1 MNRLNT
7 LRTALL
13 GGFLAIAAGLVAQ
26 IDRSKAP
33 EPGPAPI
40 IELGTYDLTKLDN
53 GLTLIVVENR
63 RLPLV
68 SWNLTLDIDP
78 VFEGRKAGYLGL
90 AGSLMST
97 GTATRSKAEIDE
109 SIDFIGAR
117 IGTSADGAYASSLS
131 KHTDALLDVF
141 ADVIL
146 NPAYPQE
153 ELEKARKQALSG
165 LQAGMTDPNSI
176 SSNLRAKVL
185 FGDKH
190 PYGEVETPASIEAIA
205 REDLVNYHATY
216 FRPNVAYLVVVGDIT
231 PEAAREQVEAR
242 FGSWEPAAIE
252 DRYQPIPARPEG
264 NQVCFAD
271 LPGSVQSVLQLT
283 HVVDLKP
290 GHPDAIA
297 VSVMNSILGGGAFS
311 GRLMQN
317 LREDKAFTYGA
328 RSAMSTDPVAGRF
341 TAYANVRNE
350 VTDSAV
356 VEFLY
361 EIERMSTE
369 LVDGEDLQTTL
380 NYMTGSFAR
389 SLEQPETIARFAL
402 NTALYDLTED
412 YYATYLER
420 LNAVTAEDV
429 QRMALTYLRPNNL
442 YITVVGNRAEVASTL
457 SRFDADGEITY
468 YDAFG
473 AEAKALDAAP
483 EGMTAQTIIDLYY
496 AARGGAE
503 QLDGLKG
510 IRMTGIMEP
519 APGMSF
525 EVVRETLFGKGT
537 RQAVSM
543 AGNEMMAEV
552 VTPNAGIT
560 RSQGQ
565 QAPMNGAELADASQD
580 LYAAYLLHLPEL
592 GMTATLEGIDG
603 TKASPEVVMTVE
615 GAGGKKELRFDLMT
629 GLLVSER
636 STREGPMGSVP
647 VTINYSDYQAVKG
660 MQFPMVA
667 EQIAGGQSMTI
678 QYSRIEL
685 DPKLDANAFKID

>member
-7 LRTALL
+7 LRTLLL
-13 GGFLAIAAGLVAQ
+13 GGFLAVAAGLVAQ

-33 EPGPAPI
+33 EPGPAPL
-40 IELGTYDLTKLDN
+40 IELGSYDLTKLDN
-53 GLTLIVVENR
+53 GLTLIVVENH

-68 SWNLTLDIDP
+68 SWNLTLDVDP
-78 VFEGRKAGYLGL
+78 IFEGRKAGYVDL

-97 GTATRSKAEIDE
+97 GTDSRTKAEIDE

-117 IGTSADGAYASSLS
+117 IGTSATGAYASSLS

-146 NPAYPQE
+146 NPSYPQE

-165 LQAGMTDPNSI
+165 LQAGLTDPNSI

-185 FGDKH
+185 FGGKH
-190 PYGEVETPASIEAIA
+190 PYGEVETPESIEAIA
-205 REDLVNYHATY
+205 REDLVNYHTTY

-231 PEAAREQVEAR
+231 MQAARAQVEER
-242 FGSWEPAAIE
+242 FGAWESAAIE
-252 DRYQPIPARPEG
+252 DRYQPLPARPEG

-271 LPGSVQSVLQLT
+271 LPGAVQSVLQLT

-328 RSAMSTDPVAGRF
+328 RSSMSTDPVAGRF

-369 LVDGEDLQTTL
+369 LVEAADLQTTL

-402 NTALYDLTED
+402 NTALYDLPED
-412 YYATYLER
+412 YYATYLAR

-429 QRMALTYLRPNNL
+429 QRMAMTYLRPNNL

-457 SRFDADGEITY
+457 ARFDSDGEITY

-483 EGMTAQTIIDLYY
+483 EGMTAKTIIDLYY
-496 AARGGAE
+496 AARGGSE
-503 QLDGLKG
+503 KLDGLKG
-510 IRMTGIMEP
+510 IRMTGSMEP
-519 APGMSF
+519 APGMAF
-525 EVVRETLFGKGT
+525 EVVRETLFGQGT
-537 RQAVSM
+537 RQTVTM

-552 VTPNAGIT
+552 VKPNAGMT

-565 QAPMNGAELADASQD
+565 QVPMTEAELADARQD
-580 LYAAYLLHLPEL
+580 LYAAYLLHLDEL
-592 GMTATLEGIDG
+592 GLTATLEGIDG
-603 TKASPEVVMTVE
+603 TKAAPEVVMTVE
-615 GAGGKKELRFDLMT
+615 GAGGSKELRFDLMS

-636 STREGPMGSVP
+636 ATREGPMGSVP
-647 VTINYSDYQAVKG
+647 VTITYTDYQAVKG
-660 MQFPMVA
+660 IQFPMVM
-667 EQIAGGQSMTI
+667 EQTAGGQSI
-678 QYSRIEL
+678 SIHYNRIEL
-685 DPKLDANAFKID
+685 DPKLDASAFELD